1 MLTTVLNQL
10 LNIWGGIFS
19 GSSGYQIAPGSLP
32 FGS

>member
-1 MLTTVLNQL
+1 MVTNLLNAI

-19 GSSGYQIAPGSLP
+19 GSSGYQIAPGTLP